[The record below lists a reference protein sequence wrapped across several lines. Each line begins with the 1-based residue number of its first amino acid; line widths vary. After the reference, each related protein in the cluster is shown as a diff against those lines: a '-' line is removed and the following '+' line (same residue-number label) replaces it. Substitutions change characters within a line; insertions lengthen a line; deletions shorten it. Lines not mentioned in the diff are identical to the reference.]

1 MPTILS
7 IGGSDCSSAAGIQMD
22 IKAAMMLNSYCLTV
36 LTAVTAQNTYK
47 VSGIQPLNPKIIDA
61 QLNALIDDFKIDAV
75 KIGMLYTRNTI
86 EVVYESL
93 DRLSVPIV
101 VDPILVSS
109 TGTRLLEDD
118 ATDNYIRYIVM
129 GSTVVTPNILEAE
142 WLSGMHIDGVEAA
155 EEAAVRIAREM
166 GCSVIIKGGHLHN
179 DPIDILFHDGRVH
192 MLHGKREVREVRG
205 LGSIF
210 SAALTVGL
218 AKGLD
223 ILTAAKIARSI
234 SYNTLINSRGM
245 GKGMNIPILKE
256 DADDP
261 IVIELSKI
269 IDLLTCI
276 EPLGLLIPES
286 QSNFVYAREHAR
298 SREDVAGVEGRIVKA
313 GDRAFRAGR
322 IMYGA
327 SRHVADALL
336 TAMHYDSSIRAAMN
350 IMYSDDIISACSRL
364 GMSIASYDRSVEPK
378 DIKAKEGSSI
388 RWGIDH
394 AVRSHGSIPDIVY
407 HRGDVG
413 KEPMIV
419 VFGKEP
425 RDVAYKVKRI
435 LREIVTVK
443 SEEVEGSDKSEY

>member
-1 MPTILS
+1 MIIFDLNMPTILS

-22 IKAAMMLNSYCLTV
+22 IKTAMMLNSYCITV
-36 LTAVTAQNTYK
+36 LTVVTAQNTYK
-47 VSGIQPLNPKIIDA
+47 VSGIQPLNPEIIDA
-61 QLNALIDDFKIDAV
+61 QLNTLIDDFKIDAV
-75 KIGMLYTRNTI
+75 KVGMLYTKGTI
-86 EVVYESL
+86 EIVHGSL

-118 ATDNYIRYIVM
+118 ATDHYIRYIVRR
-129 GSTVVTPNILEAE
+129 SSVVTPNILEAE

-166 GCSVIIKGGHLHN
+166 GCSVIIKGGHLRD

-192 MLHGKREVREVRG
+192 RLHGKRQAGEVRG

-223 ILTAAKIARSI
+223 IPTASKIAKSI
-234 SYNTLINSRGM
+234 SYNALTNSVVM
-245 GKGMNIPILKE
+245 GKGMRIPILKE
-256 DADDP
+256 DLDDP
-261 IVIELSKI
+261 IVIELSKT
-269 IDLLTCI
+269 IDLLTCM

-286 QSNFVYAREHAR
+286 QSNFVYAREDAT

-322 IMYGA
+322 IVYGV

-336 TAMHYDSSIRAAMN
+336 TAMRYDKSIRAAMN
-350 IMYSDDIISACSRL
+350 IMHSDDIISACSRL
-364 GMSIASYDRSVEPK
+364 GMSIASYDRNVEPK
-378 DIKAKEGSSI
+378 DIKVKEGSSI
-388 RWGIDH
+388 RWGIDY
-394 AVRSHGSIPDIVY
+394 AVRSYGSIPDIVY
-407 HRGDVG
+407 HRGDIG

-435 LREIVTVK
+435 LREIGSLR
-443 SEEVEGSDKSEY
+443 SEE